1 MREISEGLL
10 ASFKDAGVKLSEGQ
24 KSDIDNFIKAIESK
38 LDEQKRLAI
47 EATKSVV
54 ERRMEKEY
62 RRVIES
68 ILTHYENYAALV
80 EKIGSV
86 KTKINEREQIAESVD
101 SFLTAAI
108 DELVPESSIVDYHR
122 LQLLESKFAEIKGA
136 VISSDKELSNAITE
150 AREAIAD
157 KFARKEKVY
166 KHNMANMRK
175 RLASVISESKT
186 LKSSADKSAAKALL
200 ESKTADL
207 PVFEARQLK
216 RRFAEATVQEINEE
230 FDKVL
235 KEIEQDV
242 TAGTDDAKLSLE
254 AEINQIIAKEETKA
268 KEDEDDQQIE
278 EAEDE
283 KTNKSFCDK
292 ANSGRGST
300 RCESMRQTVAEEIY
314 ESLEDDDIDG
324 EMMLSWMA
332 SAESIRPTK

>member
-1 MREISEGLL
+1 L

-68 ILTHYENYAALV
+68 ILTHYENYASLV
-80 EKIGSV
+80 ERIGSV

-108 DELVPESSIVDYHR
+108 DEILPESSIVDYHR
-122 LQLLESKFAEIKGA
+122 LQLLESKLAEIKGA
-136 VISSDKELSNAITE
+136 VISSDKEMSDAITE
-150 AREAIAD
+150 AREAITD

-175 RLASVISESKT
+175 RLASVISESKS
-186 LKSSADKSAAKALL
+186 LKTTADKNEAKALL
-200 ESKTADL
+200 EAKTADL
-207 PVFEARQLK
+207 PIFEAKQLK
-216 RRFAEATVQEINEE
+216 RHFAEATVQEINEE

-242 TAGTDDAKLSLE
+242 TAGTEDSALSLE

-268 KEDEDDQQIE
+268 KETDDDQQIGE
-278 EAEDE
+278 GQDGQDE
-283 KTNKSFCDK
+283 KTNKNFCNK
-292 ANSGRGST
+292 ANSGSKST
-300 RCESMRQTVAEEIY
+300 RCESVRRTVAEEIY

-332 SAESIRPTK
+332 SAEAIRPTI